1 MLESMGVTT
10 SKGNIKSAIDRDIIN
25 EPEMPQFA
33 RSYLSSIS
41 KTPEITGLNLNDFEG
56 YDLGLREV
64 PGYKGTMSNDGIIGL
79 NIGLPSNNLM
89 AGLTKMQKKG
99 LDAKKNA
106 VGMGLFSPQD
116 ALDSISPFND
126 PDDPA
131 TIEEVKEYYG
141 IV

>member
-1 MLESMGVTT
+1 MTSGVATGTASGVASGVASDVASSVPSGIAPMGVNVPTGIET
-10 SKGNIKSAIDRDIIN
+10 IDVDLPGND
-25 EPEMPQFA
+25 
-33 RSYLSSIS
+33 
-41 KTPEITGLNLNDFEG
+41 
-56 YDLGLREV
+56 
-64 PGYKGTMSNDGIIGL
+64 
-79 NIGLPSNNLM
+79 LM

-131 TIEEVKEYYG
+131 TLNEVKEYYG

>member
-1 MLESMGVTT
+1 ML
-10 SKGNIKSAIDRDIIN
+10 
-25 EPEMPQFA
+25 
-33 RSYLSSIS
+33 
-41 KTPEITGLNLNDFEG
+41 
-56 YDLGLREV
+56 
-64 PGYKGTMSNDGIIGL
+64 
-79 NIGLPSNNLM
+79 
-89 AGLTKMQKKG
+89 
-99 LDAKKNA
+99 KKNA